1 MENEQKQ
8 ALKLLAYSI
17 IYSVIYSNVNT
28 IMMFKQSDLI
38 VNINN
43 KYRFLIKQINN
54 WIIYV
59 L

>member
-43 KYRFLIKQINN
+43 KYRFKTNKRN
-54 WIIYV
+54 
-59 L
+59 